1 MTAQNPLLKA
11 PPYLVKRDLKHLGAN
26 LRTARLRRNLTIKDV
41 AQKIGTGQRAVM
53 NAEKGKPSTSIAVYV
68 ALLWVFDLLSQF
80 EDVADPAKDVEGQ
93 ALARSRERSRAR
105 VATKLDNDF

>member
-1 MTAQNPLLKA
+1 MTAQNLLLKA
-11 PPYLVKRDLKHLGAN
+11 SPYLVKRDLKHLGAN
-26 LRTARLRRNLTIKDV
+26 LRTARLRRNLMIKDV

-105 VATKLDNDF
+105 VARELDDDF